1 MCWCSTDERFPE
13 TARDLPG
20 GMMGIQERR
29 ERERAAVR
37 QQIVDAA
44 EMIAAEKG
52 WDAVTIRA
60 VAGKI
65 EYSPALIYEYFANK
79 DEILFALMRQG
90 FGRLH
95 AELVKVADAVQS
107 PAAAVEA
114 IGLAYWAFAL
124 ASPTLYQLMHDL
136 RGVPFGTNETPPEAI
151 ACFEDLHAPIARLMA
166 ESGNREARDS
176 EEQTDLYW
184 AFLHGLV
191 SLAMNQ
197 RIKGGTERAA
207 TLVRRLAHD
216 FIQSCTGSAIATKAR
231 KSPTPVA

>member
-1 MCWCSTDERFPE
+1 
-13 TARDLPG
+13 
-20 GMMGIQERR
+20 MMGIQERR

-44 EMIAAEKG
+44 EMIAADKG

-60 VAGKI
+60 VAGTI

-79 DEILFALMRQG
+79 DEILFALMCQG

-95 AELVKVADAVQS
+95 AELVKVVDALQTT
-107 PAAAVEA
+107 AAAVEG

-124 ASPTLYQLMHDL
+124 ARPTLYQLMHDL
-136 RGVPFGTNETPPEAI
+136 RGVPFGTKEAPPEAM
-151 ACFEDLHAPIARLMA
+151 ACFEDFHAPIARLMA
-166 ESGNREARDS
+166 EAGNHEARDS

-207 TLVRRLAHD
+207 TLVRRLIHD
-216 FIQSCTGSAIATKAR
+216 FIQSCAGSAVSSKTR
-231 KSPTPVA
+231 KSPMPAATRN

>member
-1 MCWCSTDERFPE
+1 
-13 TARDLPG
+13 
-20 GMMGIQERR
+20 MGIQERR

-44 EMIAAEKG
+44 EKIAADKG

-60 VAGKI
+60 VAGAI

-79 DEILFALMRQG
+79 DEILFAVMRQG

-95 AELVKVADAVQS
+95 IELMKAIDAVQT
-107 PAAAVEA
+107 PANAVES
-114 IGLAYWAFAL
+114 IGLAYWNFAL

-151 ACFEDLHAPIARLMA
+151 ACFEDLHTPITRLMA
-166 ESGNREARDS
+166 EAGNLEARDS

-207 TLVRRLAHD
+207 TLVRRLTHD
-216 FIQSCTGSAIATKAR
+216 FIQSCTG
-231 KSPTPVA
+231 